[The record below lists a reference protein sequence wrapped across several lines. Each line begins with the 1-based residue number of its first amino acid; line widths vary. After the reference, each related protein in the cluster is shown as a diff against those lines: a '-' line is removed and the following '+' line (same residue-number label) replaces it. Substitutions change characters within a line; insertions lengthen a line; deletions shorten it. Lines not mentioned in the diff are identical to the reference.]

1 LYLFISTGYL
11 ALKSVDIK
19 ARKRVEELYELTD
32 EIINAYNEINEKYVH
47 QIYRKFKQLQEINK
61 KLKEKLTDH
70 HCTGCKC
77 SVPSANEEEEGEEEE
92 EEEEESEHSI
102 ADEEDDEQAKNSTLP
117 SSTTRTKKK
126 NR

>member
-92 EEEEESEHSI
+92 EEESEHSI
-102 ADEEDDEQAKNSTLP
+102 ADEDDDEQAKNSTLP